1 MLKFST
7 ATSANRSCEP
17 VVAEDMRVKN
27 FSSFTASEEIGTCT
41 LRVTILLLT
50 TLGYCFQSLE
60 SYASYFLMQLITKE
74 PIYVK

>member
-1 MLKFST
+1 
-7 ATSANRSCEP
+7 
-17 VVAEDMRVKN
+17 MRVKD

-50 TLGYCFQSLE
+50 TLGYCFQSLK

-74 PIYVK
+74 PILRKASSLALTITSNILNNFK